1 MRTYR
6 KVPQNLQGIT
16 PKWWWSDNSKG
27 NQLEQTP
34 SVFFAHWSSEKRI
47 FSFQEGLD
55 SSISKA
61 SKPSTSPSAEMH
73 VHWMC
78 VRVLGLEKSS
88 SELEES
94 LLSIRFCKEITRNL
108 IKIERK
114 RKTAEGW
121 LNYKENLSR
130 SYNRD
135 SHLDLELVEEFDFQL
150 MLHRVLASICKFCI
164 EI

>member
-73 VHWMC
+73 VHGMC
-78 VRVLGLEKSS
+78 LRAAWFEKSS
-88 SELEES
+88 SEQENS
-94 LLSIRFCKEITRNL
+94 LLSMRFCKEIEGNSL
-108 IKIERK
+108 KFQEK
-114 RKTAEGW
+114 SKTAEGW
-121 LNYKENLSR
+121 LNCKENLSTFDKR
-130 SYNRD
+130 QWQRCHNYRD
-135 SHLDLELVEEFDFQL
+135 SHLN
-150 MLHRVLASICKFCI
+150 
-164 EI
+164 